1 MAAID
6 AIKRKLHREIVA
18 DPVLHGL
25 VLNLYLNG
33 EEYPHLVD
41 DYFPIEVGRE
51 WGLDEAMR
59 NHLAD
64 EDKHVALYRK
74 AITKLSQPVLALA
87 MPDIFNE
94 VIRSHTPASFA
105 MSPADARDT
114 RRLKLAHFFAHA
126 HFLEKRVARSL
137 EYHIDACAHAASP
150 YPGKAVAAVLQD
162 EGRHVSYT
170 REAVGDLLPRTSANE
185 VLALHARAE
194 RRANFDFSARQLTR
208 LLREHSRRFSATG
221 RALFGACTFA
231 LRVGLQHG

>member
-41 DYFPIEVGRE
+41 DYFPIEVGSE
-51 WGLDEAMR
+51 WGLDDTMR

-64 EDKHVALYRK
+64 EDKHVALYKK
-74 AITKLSQPVLALA
+74 AITKLAQPVLALPMA
-87 MPDIFNE
+87 DIFNE
-94 VIRSHTPASFA
+94 VIRSHTSASFA
-105 MSPADARDT
+105 MRPEDDRDA

-137 EYHIDACAHAASP
+137 EYHIEACAHADSP
-150 YPGKAVAAVLQD
+150 YPEKAVGAVLHD

-170 REAVGDLLPRTSANE
+170 RQAVEDLLPRTTASE
-185 VLALHARAE
+185 VLALHADAE
-194 RRANFDFSARQLTR
+194 RRANFDFSARQLTQ
-208 LLREHSRRFSATG
+208 LLREHSTRFSATG
-221 RALFGACTFA
+221 RAVFGACTLA
-231 LRVGLQHG
+231 LRVCLHYA